1 MIDLHTHSLLS
12 DGVLLPTE
20 LIRRA
25 YMKGYKAIAITDHI
39 DISNMESVIPKV
51 VKVCEKLS
59 SAGEIEAIPGAEL
72 THIPPRDIAEL
83 VKEARRL
90 GAKLVLVHG
99 ETLVEPVPEGTNA
112 AASEAGV
119 DRLAHP
125 GLITLEEAK
134 KAAGR
139 GICLE
144 LTARKGHSLTNGHVA
159 KMAREA
165 GAKLVL
171 NTDSHGP
178 EDLVTSEQAE
188 KIARGAGLGE
198 EEITELAKNAWEL
211 VERKKVNVQ

>member
-12 DGVLLPTE
+12 DGLLLPTE

-25 YMKGYKAIAITDHI
+25 YMKGYKALAITDHI

-72 THIPPRDIAEL
+72 THVPPQDIPEL

-99 ETLVEPVPEGTNA
+99 ETLIEPVPEGTNA
-112 AASEAGV
+112 AAIEAGV
-119 DRLAHP
+119 DILAHP
-125 GLITLEEAK
+125 GLITPEEAK
-134 KAAGR
+134 KAAEK

-144 LTARKGHSLTNGHVA
+144 LTMRRGHCLTNGHVA
-159 KMAREA
+159 KTARDA

-171 NTDSHGP
+171 NSDTHSP
-178 EDLVTSEQAE
+178 EDLVTAPLAR
-188 KIARGAGLGE
+188 KIARGAGLSE
-198 EEITELAKNAWEL
+198 EEILKLAENAWEL
-211 VERKKVNVQ
+211 VKKVSI

>member
-25 YMKGYKAIAITDHI
+25 YMKGYKALAITDHI

-51 VKVCEKLS
+51 VKVCERLS
-59 SAGEIEAIPGAEL
+59 SAGEIEVIPGAEL
-72 THIPPRDIAEL
+72 THVPPRDISEL

-90 GAKLVLVHG
+90 GSKLVLVHG
-99 ETLVEPVPEGTNA
+99 ETLVEPVLEGTNA
-112 AASEAGV
+112 AAIEAGV
-119 DRLAHP
+119 NILAHP
-125 GLITLEEAK
+125 GLITPEEAK
-134 KAAGR
+134 KAAEK

-144 LTARKGHSLTNGHVA
+144 LTTRRGHCLTNGHVA
-159 KMAREA
+159 KIAREA

-178 EDLVTSEQAE
+178 EDLVTPPLAR
-188 KIARGAGLGE
+188 KIARGAGLSD
-198 EEITELAKNAWEL
+198 EEIVELSKNAWEL
-211 VERKKVNVQ
+211 VKKVSI

>member
-112 AASEAGV
+112 AAIEAGV
-119 DRLAHP
+119 DLLAHP

-134 KAAGR
+134 KAAGI
-139 GICLE
+139 GVCLE